1 MSIAWD
7 TRADEDEDPL
17 FETLTLDSELV
28 LLLLPIRIA
37 AKISAM
43 RLPANGY
50 SCLNTGTA
58 NNRLSKHP
66 LKMLV
71 PVFDGKQYSRLD
83 LG

>member
-1 MSIAWD
+1 MSIVWD

-43 RLPANGY
+43 RLLANGS
-50 SCLNTGTA
+50 SCLNRQALRT
-58 NNRLSKHP
+58 NRLSKHP

-71 PVFDGKQYSRLD
+71 PVFYGK
-83 LG
+83 